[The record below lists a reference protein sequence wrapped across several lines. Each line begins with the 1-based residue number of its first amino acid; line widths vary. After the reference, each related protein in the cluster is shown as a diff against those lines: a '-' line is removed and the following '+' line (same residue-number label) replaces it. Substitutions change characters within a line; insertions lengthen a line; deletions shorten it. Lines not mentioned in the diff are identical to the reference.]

1 MNPFFRSSAS
11 EALKW
16 KIFDKI
22 RDKHLESSAPTKLNL
37 DVDRDD
43 AFDYEKLD
51 STKFVLKDYKQMVHD
66 LVK

>member
-22 RDKHLESSAPTKLNL
+22 RDKHLESSAPTKLYL